1 MEFIINQGG
10 GGARAGAGAPGMGGG
25 AGPAGD
31 VIKDVTAAT
40 FMADVIEASKKVP
53 VIVDF
58 WATWC
63 GPCKQLGPL
72 LEKLV
77 RQANGKVRLVKID
90 IDRNQDL
97 AAQLRIQ
104 SVPTVYA
111 FAGGRPV
118 DAFVGAQPESQIKAF
133 IGRLMGGADAG
144 PGIEDVLAEA
154 DALLA
159 QGDAA
164 AASQLFAEILKLDPE
179 NGPALGGV
187 ARCYLA
193 VGDQERAEQVL
204 AQVPPKLTNHPAI
217 LQVKSAIDLAKAS
230 AGAAGQTAELRK
242 RLALDAND
250 HQARFDLA
258 MAYYGTGEREAAV
271 DELLELVRRNRAWNE
286 QAARQQLVKLFEAF
300 GPTDPLTI
308 EARKRLSSILF
319 S

>member
-1 MEFIINQGG
+1 MEFIINQGA
-10 GGARAGAGAPGMGGG
+10 GGAPAGGG
-25 AGPAGD
+25 AGGAAGGGTAPD
-31 VIKDVTAAT
+31 LIKDVTTAT

-77 RQANGKVRLVKID
+77 RQAGGKVRLVKVD

-111 FAGGRPV
+111 FSGGRPV

-133 IGRLMGGADAG
+133 IHRLLGGADAG

-164 AASQLFAEILKLDPE
+164 AASQLFAEILKIDPE
-179 NGPALGGV
+179 NGAALGGV

-193 VGDQERAEQVL
+193 VGDQARAEQVL
-204 AQVPPKLTNHPAI
+204 AGVPPKLANHAAI
-217 LQVKSAIDLAKAS
+217 LQVKSAIELAKAS
-230 AGAAGQTAELRK
+230 AGAVGQTAELRK
-242 RLALDAND
+242 RLALNAGD

-258 MAYYGTGEREAAV
+258 MAYYGAGEREAAV
-271 DELLELVRRNRAWNE
+271 DELLELVRRDRNWNE
-286 QAARQQLVKLFEAF
+286 QAGRQQLVKLFEAF
-300 GPTDPLTI
+300 GPTDPLTV
-308 EARKRLSSILF
+308 ETRKRLSSILF